1 MTKLVYTKMR
11 QSWKRISLLL
21 IACLVMMISQAQP
34 TVVSLEEAVQYALGN
49 SNTIKN
55 ARLGIADADAQIIE
69 RRAFGLPQLNAS
81 ANFQHYLKVPVQPL
95 PESFQTFGLVFAD
108 LMPYLSEQTQQILL
122 QQNSGDDSG
131 GVAFVLKNNLTA
143 SLNLETMI
151 FDGTYFVGLRAAR
164 AARRYAAQDLLTKER
179 EVRNQ
184 VIDAY
189 YPVLLV
195 DENLELLEKNISNL
209 ERLKFETTELYKA
222 GFAEQLDIDRLEL
235 SLINLQTERDNL
247 TRQRQVAVANLKYA
261 MNYPQETELQVS
273 GDLEEMLTE
282 APEGALT
289 ENINFQARP
298 EVGLFDEALTLNE
311 LNVKANKIAYLPS
324 LRGFATYQQSYY
336 GNDFSTGFWAP
347 AALVGLTLNV
357 PIFDGFD
364 KKAKIQRAQLDL
376 EEVAN
381 QKADLLQG
389 ITLEVKNARTNYL
402 NARERLENQKK
413 NLELAERI
421 YDTTQIKY
429 REGVGSSLEVSQA
442 EQSLYTT
449 QSNYMQAWYD
459 LVVARADLQ
468 KALNIQ

>member
-1 MTKLVYTKMR
+1 
-11 QSWKRISLLL
+11 LLAL
-21 IACLVMMISQAQP
+21 LAMMSSRAQP
-34 TVVSLEEAVQYALGN
+34 AVVSLEEAINYALNN

-55 ARLGIADADAQIIE
+55 ARLNIADADAQIIE
-69 RRAFGLPQLNAS
+69 RRAFGLPQLNGS
-81 ANFQHYLKVPVQPL
+81 VNYQYYLKVPVQPL
-95 PESFQTFGLVFAD
+95 PENFQVFGLVFAD
-108 LMPYLSEQTQQILL
+108 LMPYLSESTQQILIN
-122 QQNSGDDSG
+122 QNSGDDSG

-151 FDGTYFVGLRAAR
+151 FDGSYFVGLQAAK
-164 AARRYAAQDLLTKER
+164 AARRYAAQDMLTKER

-189 YPVLLV
+189 YPVLLI
-195 DENLELLEKNISNL
+195 DENLELLEKNITNL
-209 ERLKFETTELYKA
+209 GQLKYETTELYKA
-222 GFAEQLDIDRLEL
+222 GFAEQLDVDRLEL

-247 TRQRQVAVANLKYA
+247 NRQHELAVANLKYS
-261 MNYPQETELQVS
+261 MNYPQETELEVS

-282 APEGALT
+282 APEGSLT
-289 ENINFQARP
+289 DNINFSHRP
-298 EVGLFDEALTLNE
+298 EVGLIDQALELNE
-311 LNVKANKIAYLPS
+311 LNVRVNKIAYLPS

-336 GNDFSTGFWAP
+336 GNDLKNGFWAP
-347 AALVGLTLNV
+347 AGLVGLTLNV

-364 KKAKIQRAQLDL
+364 KKAKIQRAKLDL
-376 EEVAN
+376 EEVSN
-381 QKADLLQG
+381 QREDLIRG
-389 ITLEVKNARTNYL
+389 ITLEVENARISYL
-402 NARERLENQKK
+402 NARERLTNQKK

-421 YDTTQIKY
+421 YETTQIKY

-459 LVVARADLQ
+459 LVVARAALQ